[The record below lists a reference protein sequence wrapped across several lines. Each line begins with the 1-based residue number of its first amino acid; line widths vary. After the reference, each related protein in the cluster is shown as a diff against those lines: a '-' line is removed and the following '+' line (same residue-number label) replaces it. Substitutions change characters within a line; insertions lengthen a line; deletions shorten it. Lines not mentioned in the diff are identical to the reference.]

1 MTGQSATAS
10 LGSIVFKPV
19 GGFEVTE
26 VPDGFVI
33 YDDQKGK
40 VHYLNPTAAVVYTV
54 CDGEKTV
61 DELALVVKDLYELDD
76 PLALDGFLIELEKAG
91 LVCRAG

>member
-1 MTGQSATAS
+1 MTGQPASAS
-10 LGSIVFKPV
+10 LGSVVFKPV
-19 GGFEVTE
+19 GGFEVTD

-33 YDDQKGK
+33 YDDQNGK

-61 DELALVVKDLYELDD
+61 DELAMVVKDLYELDD
-76 PLALDGFLIELEKAG
+76 QLALDGFFIELEKAG

>member
-1 MTGQSATAS
+1 MSAQAAS
-10 LGSIVFKPV
+10 SSLANTVFKPV

-33 YDDQKGK
+33 YDDNNGK

-54 CDGEKTV
+54 CDGDKTV
-61 DELALVVKDLYELDD
+61 SELAGIVQELYGIDQALVLDD
-76 PLALDGFLIELEKAG
+76 FLLDLEKAG
-91 LVCRAG
+91 LVCRIA